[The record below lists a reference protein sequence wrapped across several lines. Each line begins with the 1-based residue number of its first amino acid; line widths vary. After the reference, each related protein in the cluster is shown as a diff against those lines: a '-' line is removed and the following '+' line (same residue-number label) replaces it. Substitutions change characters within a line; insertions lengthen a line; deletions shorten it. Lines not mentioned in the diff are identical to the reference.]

1 MKISNK
7 QYAISLYEVVKNL
20 SDKELE
26 SGIVEFVKL
35 LYKNHKLKSADK
47 IIDEFIK
54 YAKKQA
60 GIMDIEITS
69 ARKLD
74 KQALE
79 QIKDIFG
86 KETESKEKIDD
97 RLIGGIKIKTD
108 TVIFDGSL
116 KTQLIKLKQVFN
128 N

>member
-1 MKISNK
+1 MKITNK
-7 QYAISLYEVVKNL
+7 QYAVSLYEVIKDL
-20 SDKELE
+20 SDNELE
-26 SGIVEFVKL
+26 SSIVEFVKL
-35 LYKNHKLKSADK
+35 LHKNHKLKSADK

>member
-1 MKISNK
+1 MKTTNK
-7 QYAISLYEVVKNL
+7 QYAQVLHEIVKDL

-26 SGIVEFVKL
+26 SAVVEFIKL
-35 LYKNHKLKSADK
+35 LYKDHKLKSADR
-47 IIDEFIK
+47 IINEFVK

-74 KQALE
+74 DQALE
-79 QIKDIFG
+79 QIKNIFG
-86 KETESKEKIDD
+86 KETESVEKIDD
-97 RLIGGIKIKTD
+97 TLLGGVKIKTD